1 MGHVNMGLKN
11 LGELERS
18 NLAINIATLLRD
30 SIVTGEF
37 PPGTHLNE
45 VELAQQL
52 GVSRGPLREA
62 LRILETEGLL
72 DSYPGRGTF
81 VSHISERDIQE
92 VYSLRCVLEE
102 EAIRLAAEC
111 GTTEDFDRLQT
122 TLNDM
127 LNAAE
132 AKNTSEVADHDFRF
146 HQQIW
151 EMADSKLLKNVL
163 EGITTQI
170 RIYLAV
176 QTQLYDD
183 LAEGVSDHK
192 HLLTALRNHDGER
205 GAKVMRDHLQLAAKV
220 VLGYYKEKS
229 DA

>member
-1 MGHVNMGLKN
+1 MNMGLKN

-18 NLAINIATLLRD
+18 NLSINIATLLRD
-30 SIVTGEF
+30 SIVTGVF

-45 VELAQQL
+45 VEMAQQL

-72 DSYPGRGTF
+72 ESYPGRGTF
-81 VSHISERDIQE
+81 VSQISEREIQE
-92 VYSLRCVLEE
+92 VYSLRCILEE
-102 EAIRLAAEC
+102 AAIKLAAER
-111 GTTEDFDRLQT
+111 GTNEDFDQLQA
-122 TLNDM
+122 TLDDM
-127 LNAAE
+127 FKAAE
-132 AKNTSEVADHDFRF
+132 ANNTSEVVDHDFRF

-151 EMADSKLLKNVL
+151 ELADHRLLKDVL

-192 HLLTALRNHDGER
+192 HLLTALRNHDGES
-205 GAKVMRDHLQLAAKV
+205 GAKVMRDHLQLAANV
-220 VLGYYKEKS
+220 VLEYYKKKS
-229 DA
+229 GA